1 MYGGNVWRSCMAVMY
16 GGNVWRQCMA
26 VMYGDVWQ
34 CMVMYGDNV

>member
-1 MYGGNVWRSCMAVMY
+1 MAVMY